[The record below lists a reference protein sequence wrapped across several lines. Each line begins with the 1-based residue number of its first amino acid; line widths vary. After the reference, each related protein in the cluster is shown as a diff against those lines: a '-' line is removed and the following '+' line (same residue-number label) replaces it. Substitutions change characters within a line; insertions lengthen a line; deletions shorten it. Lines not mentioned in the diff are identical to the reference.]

1 MTGERPVPTSW
12 RGRPRRRWWQR
23 LLIGVNLV
31 AITAALGSA
40 WTLRYAEAQASSV
53 NRVEIGGALATPDP
67 AASGGNRV
75 LNVLLVG
82 SDSGEG
88 LGDDDDRNIGR
99 QGERNGDVIM
109 IARLDERS
117 GTISLLALPRDL
129 WGPVQLP
136 SETAPVDRKINA
148 AYAFGGPETLTA
160 TITERFGIPIHH
172 FVSVDFAGFADLV
185 GAVGDVSVWFDRP
198 ARDFNEATGASQTGF
213 FTDAGCHAF
222 GPDEALAYVRSRFYQ
237 TQGDDGVWR
246 DDANSDLDRI
256 ARQQD
261 FLRRLLRTAIDRGA
275 RNPSVFA
282 GLVDAGL
289 DAVVIDEALTPAL
302 LLDLGTTYRQFE
314 PDELATYSLPVELGR
329 VGSTWVV
336 FEVEADAAP
345 VIALFRG
352 VPADDPATVRVIV
365 RAAGGEIDDPARVE
379 RVESVLAGLRAA
391 GYAAEIGAAVDL
403 LDVAADGVSV
413 RHHAAATDAAPLIVE
428 VIGGQLV
435 RVAELPPRTIE
446 VLVGPTSAEPA
457 TTTTVADD
465 TADGSSESAATP
477 TTLGTPAT
485 GLPAEAPVDP
495 AATCR

>member
-1 MTGERPVPTSW
+1 MTAERPGPTSW

-31 AITAALGSA
+31 AIVAALGSA

-53 NRVEIGGALATPDP
+53 NRVEIGGALAEPDP
-67 AASGGNRV
+67 TASGGNRV

-88 LGDDDDRNIGR
+88 LADGDDRNIGR

-109 IARLDERS
+109 IARLDERAGS
-117 GTISLLALPRDL
+117 ISLLALPRDL

-136 SETAPVDRKINA
+136 GETSPVDRKINA
-148 AYAFGGPETLTA
+148 AYAFGGAETLTA

-185 GAVGDVSVWFDRP
+185 AAVGDVSVWFDRP

-213 FTDAGCHAF
+213 ITDAGCHAF
-222 GPDEALAYVRSRFYQ
+222 GADEALAYVRSRFYQ

-261 FLRRLLRTAIDRGA
+261 FVRRLLRTAIDRGA

-289 DAVVIDEALTPAL
+289 NAVVIDEALTPAL
-302 LLDLGTTYRQFE
+302 LLDLGTTFRQFE
-314 PDELATYSLPVELGR
+314 PDELATYALPVGLGR

-336 FEVEADAAP
+336 FEVEADADP

-352 VPADDPATVRVIV
+352 VPPDDPATVRVIV
-365 RAAGGEIDDPARVE
+365 RAAGGEIDDPERAE
-379 RVESVLAGLRAA
+379 RVESVLSELRAA
-391 GYAAEIGAAVDL
+391 GYAAEGGAPVDL
-403 LDVAADGVSV
+403 LDAALDGVSV
-413 RHHAAATDAAPLIVE
+413 RHNPAASDAAPLLVE
-428 VIGGQLV
+428 VVGGRMV
-435 RVAELPPRTIE
+435 SVAELPPRTIE
-446 VLVGPTSAEPA
+446 VLVGPASADPEDSSTAEPSASTTSTPTSVAPGIDATTTAIPA
-457 TTTTVADD
+457 TTA
-465 TADGSSESAATP
+465 
-477 TTLGTPAT
+477 
-485 GLPAEAPVDP
+485 VDP
-495 AATCR
+495 ASACR